1 MVGFIKQW
9 VVNIVALALFIVIVE
24 MLVPT
29 GEIKKF
35 IRLVTGTILVIA
47 IISPLTELYGKGIDI
62 GGLQMSNSMDLDKL
76 QIEKESKLLE
86 EEQMKQTVEVYRQKI
101 TEQIELAAME
111 DEKVKEARADII
123 FNEDYNSKDFGEIK
137 RIYLE
142 VDSEEE
148 GAAPEAEKAG
158 KAEETGETE
167 EAGKTEKTEKT
178 GKDEETEEARD
189 GSAGEAGDGV
199 VKINEIEKIGTVKI
213 GAAEAPGT
221 GGGDPDPET
230 KKRLTDKISQ
240 IFGIK
245 DENIIISEIAG

>member
-1 MVGFIKQW
+1 MIGFIKQW

-24 MLVPT
+24 MLVPA

-62 GGLQMSNSMDLDKL
+62 GELQISNSMDLDKL

-123 FNEDYNSKDFGEIK
+123 FNEDYSSKDFGEIK

-142 VDSEEE
+142 VNSEEE
-148 GAAPEAEKAG
+148 GAAHEAAKA
-158 KAEETGETE
+158 GETE
-167 EAGKTEKTEKT
+167 EAGKTEKT
-178 GKDEETEEARD
+178 GRGGETEEARD
-189 GSAGEAGDGV
+189 GSAGEDGDD
-199 VKINEIEKIGTVKI
+199 VKINEIEKIGTVNI
-213 GAAEAPGT
+213 GAAEALET
-221 GGGDPDPET
+221 GGGGPDPET
-230 KKRLTDKISQ
+230 KKRLTGKISQ

>member
-1 MVGFIKQW
+1 MIGFIKQW

-24 MLVPT
+24 MLVPA

-137 RIYLE
+137 RIYL
-142 VDSEEE
+142 
-148 GAAPEAEKAG
+148 K
-158 KAEETGETE
+158 
-167 EAGKTEKTEKT
+167 
-178 GKDEETEEARD
+178 
-189 GSAGEAGDGV
+189 
-199 VKINEIEKIGTVKI
+199 
-213 GAAEAPGT
+213 
-221 GGGDPDPET
+221 
-230 KKRLTDKISQ
+230 
-240 IFGIK
+240 
-245 DENIIISEIAG
+245 